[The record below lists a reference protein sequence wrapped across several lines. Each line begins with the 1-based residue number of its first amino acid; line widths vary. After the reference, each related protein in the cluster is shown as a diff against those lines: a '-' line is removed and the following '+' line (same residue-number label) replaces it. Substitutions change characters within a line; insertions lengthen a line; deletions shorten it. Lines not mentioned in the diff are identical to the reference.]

1 MTQAMAEAAT
11 KAGAEIRTGAA
22 VERILVKDGA
32 AAGLVLEGGEEI
44 SAKTVISNAD
54 PRRTFLKLIDPV
66 HLPPGFVVKMQNFR
80 ANGTVAKINLALDRA
95 AEFQGAAGCFDG
107 CCAFDERSCGGA
119 QRADSHRAEH

>member
-44 SAKTVISNAD
+44 S
-54 PRRTFLKLIDPV
+54 
-66 HLPPGFVVKMQNFR
+66 G
-80 ANGTVAKINLALDRA
+80 
-95 AEFQGAAGCFDG
+95 EDG
-107 CCAFDERSCGGA
+107 DLER
-119 QRADSHRAEH
+119 